1 MPDQDTTYRELLL
14 TPLRKCADFTP
25 KFGGGA
31 SGLGLELA
39 GFQALYGADPL
50 YSWMGFDSPL
60 MYAAHK
66 AAGGMTS
73 LYRQLGIGCERLFR
87 AVIRDNLGLTDKE
100 SRWEYELA
108 AADGGVRRQALD
120 GRIDLRHL
128 PEGDSKDRVTAWLG
142 DMQQRLHIETE
153 IVGAVFEIRQGYKSK
168 DSKRQN
174 ADLANAAKA
183 ISVKY
188 LPVLTVISAQL
199 DGDLRIRYQVGKWG
213 VLAGTVDRAATRF
226 ESTFTFSTEI
236 LGYDL
241 RAFFERNVSVLRDEV
256 GKVLRGLLE
265 AK

>member
-1 MPDQDTTYRELLL
+1 MPSEDERYRELLL
-14 TPLRKCADFTP
+14 EPLRKCADYTP
-25 KFGGGA
+25 KFGGGQ
-31 SGLGLELA
+31 SGLGLDID
-39 GFQALYGADPL
+39 GFTALYGADPL

-87 AVIRDNLGLTDKE
+87 TVIRDNLGLTE
-100 SRWEYELA
+100 EQARWEYELA
-108 AADGGVRRQALD
+108 AADGGVRRQSLD

-128 PEGDSKDRVTAWLG
+128 PDGEAKDRVAQWLA
-142 DMQQRLHIETE
+142 DMQQRLRIETD
-153 IVGAVFEIRQGYKSK
+153 IVGAVFEVRQGYKSK

-188 LPVLTVISAQL
+188 LPVLTVISSQL

-213 VLAGTVDRAATRF
+213 VLAGTVDCAATKY
-226 ESTFTFSTEI
+226 ENTFTFCTEVV
-236 LGYDL
+236 GYDL
-241 RAFFERNVSVLRDEV
+241 RAFFERNVSDLRDEV
-256 GKVLRGLLE
+256 TAVLKGLLE